1 MNPSASAH
9 SSKVLHSYLTKIA
22 SGQLQTDSSQQ
33 SAYKLL
39 SLLFAYKRSQYKLH
53 LRWNKD
59 ESNHLALLT
68 VQELASKKRTDPVL
82 NGIYDALMVILGNE
96 KAVKTLLETAE
107 VRIDEISE
115 SQRAKATS
123 PRELN
128 AVLKRAKHHYMR
140 DPNLRPAEII
150 EKLKNDVGLYGINS
164 YDEELKR
171 FFYDEI
177 GKKKPSEKDI
187 FLASVQN
194 YIAKLRNKKVS

>member
-1 MNPSASAH
+1 MKASASAH
-9 SSKVLHSYLTKIA
+9 SSKALHSYLTKIA

-59 ESNHLALLT
+59 ASNHLALITLKD
-68 VQELASKKRTDPVL
+68 LASKKRTDPVL
-82 NGIYDALMVILGNE
+82 NGIHDALLKILGGHE
-96 KAVKTLLETAE
+96 AVESLLKTAE

-115 SQRAKATS
+115 SQRAKATG

-128 AVLKRAKHHYMR
+128 VVLKRAVHHHR
-140 DPNLRPAEII
+140 KTPSLTTGEII

-164 YDEELKR
+164 YDEELEK
-171 FFYDEI
+171 FFYDENN
-177 GKKKPSEKDI
+177 KKNPKEKHI
-187 FLASVQN
+187 LLASVRN
-194 YIAKLRNKKVS
+194 YISKIRKK

>member
-9 SSKVLHSYLTKIA
+9 SSKALHSYLTKIA

-82 NGIYDALMVILGNE
+82 NGIHDALMVILGNE
-96 KAVKTLLETAE
+96 EAVKTLLETAE

-115 SQRAKATS
+115 SQRAKAIS

-128 AVLKRAKHHYMR
+128 AVLKRVEHHSRR
-140 DPNLRPAEII
+140 DTNLTPEEII

-164 YDEELKR
+164 YDEELKK
-171 FFYDEI
+171 FFYDEND
-177 GKKKPSEKDI
+177 KKTPREKHI
-187 FLASVQN
+187 LLASV
-194 YIAKLRNKKVS
+194 RNFISKHRKK